1 MKKNGKPEQR
11 SESGKGSAGKHYR
24 IGSLRIN
31 LTLFVL
37 FVFLAAGLFSAS
49 LILTLRGAGTFSPL
63 LLDPVAP
70 VIAVIL
76 TCVIVGTCLSALLGK
91 QFLRPLRELKYGT
104 EEIAKGNFS
113 VRIEEPSEEWNGEV
127 AELTHSFNQMA
138 KELDGIELFRNDF
151 INNFSHEFKTPIVS
165 INGFAGLLKQ
175 GGLSAQEEQEYLNII
190 EGESRRLAN
199 MATNVLNLTR
209 LENQAILSDVT
220 LFNLSEQLR
229 HCALLLE
236 SKWSEKE
243 LELNIDISEHFI
255 YGSKQILEQVWVN
268 LLDNAIKFSTKGG
281 TLDVAAYEEGDQVSV
296 SISNTGSTIPPEK
309 REAIFRKF
317 YQADSSHASEGNG
330 IGLAIVKRVTELHG
344 GTVSAESHGIRTVFT
359 VTLPKGS
366 KPDEI

>member
-1 MKKNGKPEQR
+1 MLRRRKTPKKEMKFKKVNR
-11 SESGKGSAGKHYR
+11 
-24 IGSLRIN
+24 
-31 LTLFVL
+31 
-37 FVFLAAGLFSAS
+37 LA
-49 LILTLRGAGTFSPL
+49 IPL
-63 LLDPVAP
+63 LLSV
-70 VIAVIL
+70 VVFAVTLL
-76 TCVIVGTCLSALLGK
+76 TLGVMALWVNLGDWMGLPTEKQGIFPQLLAIEGLSLIIGTVMAFLLGHFITRPINQTIEAIK
-91 QFLRPLRELKYGT
+91 QLANGNFDARLSFDKVLDEYQPLRELTESFNTMANDLKGT
-104 EEIAKGNFS
+104 EMLRA
-113 VRIEEPSEEWNGEV
+113 
-127 AELTHSFNQMA
+127 
-138 KELDGIELFRNDF
+138 DF

-255 YGSKQILEQVWVN
+255 YGSKQLLEQVWVN

-309 REAIFRKF
+309 RETIFRKF